1 MKKELLNGATRQA
14 TLAASGNI
22 ILTVAA
28 LFIIIYGIKSAA
40 TIITPLLLATF
51 ITIICAPVINIMT
64 RHRIPQW
71 LAIFVL
77 FALITSVFSLFIG
90 LLGATVSEFT
100 RSLPEYRILLT
111 QKISQL
117 LEFAHRFN
125 LQDIFPR
132 DKLTESLN
140 PNFFINLVRNT
151 FSSLSGTVTSIFVLF
166 LIVLFMLSEM
176 GIAQQKLANLFDG
189 EEKKAEQV
197 ARVYKILDSVM
208 QYLSVKTL
216 TSFLTALSVYIMLKI
231 LGVQYA
237 ILWATCAFLFNFI
250 PNIGSVLAAIPV
262 IIQALIL
269 NGFSIGL
276 IVTIGYIVINMLLG
290 NFIEPKLMGK
300 RLGLSTLVV
309 FISLI
314 FWGWLLGLTGMF
326 LSVPLTMTTK
336 IILEANPS
344 TAKLAYLLGNGSE

>member
-1 MKKELLNGATRQA
+1 
-14 TLAASGNI
+14 
-22 ILTVAA
+22 
-28 LFIIIYGIKSAA
+28 
-40 TIITPLLLATF
+40 
-51 ITIICAPVINIMT
+51 
-64 RHRIPQW
+64 
-71 LAIFVL
+71 
-77 FALITSVFSLFIG
+77 
-90 LLGATVSEFT
+90 
-100 RSLPEYRILLT
+100 
-111 QKISQL
+111 
-117 LEFAHRFN
+117 
-125 LQDIFPR
+125 
-132 DKLTESLN
+132 
-140 PNFFINLVRNT
+140 
-151 FSSLSGTVTSIFVLF
+151 
-166 LIVLFMLSEM
+166 
-176 GIAQQKLANLFDG
+176 
-189 EEKKAEQV
+189 
-197 ARVYKILDSVM
+197 
-208 QYLSVKTL
+208 
-216 TSFLTALSVYIMLKI
+216 MLKI